1 MAILAD
7 KQIAKLCE
15 LPKYV
20 IVRTITVNKEYIEDD
35 GQITYKLEPVVTY
48 ENTSMCMADINLLAS
63 TKLGST
69 ITDVRELTL
78 EEILTCKPMIYPF
91 TDKQVKVN
99 IAEDGTEEKII
110 SYGCSSYGYDI
121 TLAPE
126 FKIFTNINNTVVDPK
141 NFDPKSFV
149 DVKGDMCVI
158 PPNSFVLGR
167 SNEYFNM
174 PNVVTGIVLGKSTY
188 ARVGISCLATPLE
201 CGWAGNITLEFANT
215 TPLPALLYANE
226 GCAQVIFLRGD
237 TAPNVTYAD
246 RGGKYQGQQGITL
259 PKV

>member
-1 MAILAD
+1 MTILAD
-7 KQIAKLCE
+7 KQIAMLCE
-15 LPKYV
+15 LPRYV
-20 IVRTITVNKEYIEDD
+20 IVRTIMVNQDVEID
-35 GQITYKLEPVVTY
+35 GVQSKQMLPVTTY
-48 ENTSMCMADINLLAS
+48 ENTRMNMAEINLLAS
-63 TKLGST
+63 TPQGST
-69 ITDVRELTL
+69 IVDVRELTFD
-78 EEILTCKPMIYPF
+78 EKMNCKPMIYPF
-91 TDKQVKVN
+91 TDRQVKVN
-99 IAEDGTEEKII
+99 INEDGTEEKII

-174 PNVVTGIVLGKSTY
+174 PNVVTGVVLGKSTY

-237 TAPNVTYAD
+237 MAPNVTYAD

-259 PKV
+259 PTV